1 MKKINLALCL
11 GLCATSLFALAV
23 NAETLTESPRKIER
37 NALGVQSNKAVYF
50 LDGKRISPE
59 EYRALN
65 PDSIANVAMN
75 QTEQS
80 LNVLTIEEIADGKRI
95 TIAAT
100 SKNYPYSGIWT
111 LISENGQPQQNFGK
125 CYESNN
131 TFSVLYYK
139 GRKDAKN
146 GTSYAEYNAVQE
158 GRWIERNGVITE
170 ACDMGNKGVVT
181 IDCKFVGDTLVQ
193 TFSYPAK
200 PDKQYVQKYV
210 KLPDAETAVKVTKA
224 TNK

>member
-11 GLCATSLFALAV
+11 GLCATSLFAIAV
-23 NAETLTESPRKIER
+23 NDETLTESPRKIER
-37 NALGVQSNKAVYF
+37 NALGEQSNTAVYF

-59 EYRALN
+59 KYHALN
-65 PDSIANVAMN
+65 QDSIANVVIN
-75 QTEQS
+75 QTKQS

-100 SKNYPYSGIWT
+100 SKNYPYSGVWT
-111 LISENGQPQQNFGK
+111 LISENGQPQQNFEK
-125 CYESNN
+125 HYESNN
-131 TFSVLYYK
+131 TFSVLYYR
-139 GRKDAKN
+139 GRQDAN
-146 GTSYAEYNAVQE
+146 NDTLYAEYNTVQY

-170 ACDMGNKGVVT
+170 ACDMGNKGVVI

-200 PDKQYVQKYV
+200 PDKQYIQKYV
-210 KLPDAETAVKVTKA
+210 KRH
-224 TNK
+224 